1 MLCRARRPHGGFPIR
16 TQELLRD
23 KSWQLGER
31 VKELSCLYE
40 ISRLKNN
47 RNQTL
52 HDFIKQAVRLI
63 PSGWQYP
70 ESACAR
76 IIFQDR
82 EFVSD
87 NFEASEFCQR
97 AELTVDGEPV
107 GSIELFYRDEKPTY
121 DDGPFLKEERL
132 LLDVLARELS
142 AFIQRKQDDMKLQLA
157 TNKLRA
163 DQQLL
168 KDKNTAL
175 GEVLDQID
183 NEKRHIMHQVQTNV
197 DKVVMPILRMLSN
210 KVSPSEQQYLTLLS
224 NCLKDVTAPFMSN
237 LGTRSQK
244 LSPRE
249 SEVCNMIRNGMSSKE
264 ISAALDVS
272 LHTVLKQRQRIR
284 KKLGIANDKTN
295 LASFLQTI

>member
-1 MLCRARRPHGGFPIR
+1 
-16 TQELLRD
+16 
-23 KSWQLGER
+23 
-31 VKELSCLYE
+31 V
-40 ISRLKNN
+40 
-47 RNQTL
+47 
-52 HDFIKQAVRLI
+52 
-63 PSGWQYP
+63 
-70 ESACAR
+70 
-76 IIFQDR
+76 
-82 EFVSD
+82 
-87 NFEASEFCQR
+87 
-97 AELTVDGEPV
+97 
-107 GSIELFYRDEKPTY
+107 FYRDEKPTY
-121 DDGPFLKEERL
+121 DEGPFLKEERL
-132 LLDVLARELS
+132 LLDVLACELS
-142 AFIQRKQDDMKLQLA
+142 AFLQRKQDDMKLQLA

-168 KDKNTAL
+168 EDKNTAL

-249 SEVCNMIRNGMSSKE
+249 AEVCNMIRNGMSSKE

>member
-1 MLCRARRPHGGFPIR
+1 M
-16 TQELLRD
+16 
-23 KSWQLGER
+23 
-31 VKELSCLYE
+31 
-40 ISRLKNN
+40 
-47 RNQTL
+47 
-52 HDFIKQAVRLI
+52 I

-70 ESACAR
+70 ESTCVR
-76 IIFQDR
+76 IVFHDR

-87 NFEASEFCQR
+87 NFETTEFWQR

-107 GSIELFYRDEKPTY
+107 GSVEVFYRDEKPTY
-121 DDGPFLKEERL
+121 DEGPFLKEERL
-132 LLDVLARELS
+132 LLDVLACELS
-142 AFIQRKQDDMKLQLA
+142 AFLQRKQDDMKLQLA

-168 KDKNTAL
+168 EDKNTAL

-249 SEVCNMIRNGMSSKE
+249 AEVCNMIRNGMSSKE

>member
-1 MLCRARRPHGGFPIR
+1 MNC
-16 TQELLRD
+16 
-23 KSWQLGER
+23 
-31 VKELSCLYE
+31 VYE
-40 ISRLKNN
+40 ISRL
-47 RNQTL
+47 RNDCSQTL
-52 HDFIKQAVRLI
+52 HDFVKQVVRLI

-70 ESACAR
+70 ESTCAR
-76 IIFQDR
+76 VTFQGR

-87 NFEASEFCQR
+87 NFEASEFCQS
-97 AELTVDGEPV
+97 AVLTADGESV
-107 GSIELFYRDEKPTY
+107 GSVEVFFRDEKPTY
-121 DDGPFLKEERL
+121 DEGPFLKEERL
-132 LLDVLARELS
+132 LLDVLAGELS
-142 AFIQRKQDDMKLQLA
+142 TFIQCKQDDMILQLV

-168 KDKNTAL
+168 EDKNTAL
-175 GEVLDQID
+175 GEVLDQIES
-183 NEKRHIMHQVQTNV
+183 EKRHIMHQVQTNV

-210 KVSPSEQQYLTLLS
+210 KVSPPEQQYLTLLS

-237 LGTRSQK
+237 LWTRSQK

-249 SEVCNMIRNGMSSKE
+249 AEVCNMIRNGMSSKE